1 MHYRHPPSR
10 ILQRTHC
17 PNMHSSADFELSGI
31 LPNLVFPTALIESRD
46 SLPLYYGAAD
56 TCIAVAEFSQSE
68 LMEALK

>member
-1 MHYRHPPSR
+1 
-10 ILQRTHC
+10 
-17 PNMHSSADFELSGI
+17 MHSSADFELSGN
-31 LPNLVFPTALIESRD
+31 LSNLVFPTALIESRD